1 MKQVNDGENF
11 CSFSSPSSRC
21 NTQVL
26 EARHSGRDCRNP
38 EAMDGNLSLGQV
50 FDSNYFWPTVSH
62 PCGLDSGNP
71 CRNDGTFGNQCNS
84 TALPGGLGFG
94 QRWFYCLF
102 LLLAFLLVAGCASKP
117 KIASPTPVPKATDG
131 LLSYALSLQG
141 IPYRWGKSS
150 PEDGFD
156 CSGFVWHVYRQYGY
170 TIPRTAAQ
178 IAYNLPEVATE
189 DRRPG
194 DILVFNYQD
203 QAFAHVGLY
212 LGNDSFIHASSGKAS
227 VTVSNL
233 DTPYWWGRFAGVRRP
248 VR

>member
-26 EARHSGRDCRNP
+26 EARHSGRDCRN
-38 EAMDGNLSLGQV
+38 
-50 FDSNYFWPTVSH
+50 
-62 PCGLDSGNP
+62 
-71 CRNDGTFGNQCNS
+71 DGTFWNQRNS

-94 QRWFYCLF
+94 QRWFCCLI
-102 LLLAFLLVAGCASKP
+102 LLLAFSLVAGCASKP
-117 KIASPTPVPKATDG
+117 KIASLTPVPTATDG

>member
-1 MKQVNDGENF
+1 MKQVNDDRTLNSIALGHG
-11 CSFSSPSSRC
+11 FSP
-21 NTQVL
+21 
-26 EARHSGRDCRNP
+26 
-38 EAMDGNLSLGQV
+38 
-50 FDSNYFWPTVSH
+50 
-62 PCGLDSGNP
+62 
-71 CRNDGTFGNQCNS
+71 
-84 TALPGGLGFG
+84 
-94 QRWFYCLF
+94 RWFSCITV
-102 LLLAFLLVAGCASKP
+102 LLAFLLVAGCASKP
-117 KIASPTPVPKATDG
+117 KIARLTPPPVPTATDE

-170 TIPRTAAQ
+170 SIPRTAAQ

-194 DILVFNYQD
+194 DILVFNYED

-212 LGNDSFIHASSGKAS
+212 LGNDSFIHASSGKAAS

>member
-11 CSFSSPSSRC
+11 CLFPSSSPYC
-21 NTQVL
+21 HKQVR
-26 EARHSGRDCRNP
+26 ESGKSRHSGRDRRNP
-38 EAMDGNLSLGQV
+38 DCRDATNPYHPWSLG
-50 FDSNYFWPTVSH
+50 
-62 PCGLDSGNP
+62 SGDP
-71 CRNDGTFGNQCNS
+71 CRNDDRTLNS
-84 TALPGGLGFG
+84 IALGLGLG

>member
-1 MKQVNDGENF
+1 MKQVND
-11 CSFSSPSSRC
+11 
-21 NTQVL
+21 
-26 EARHSGRDCRNP
+26 
-38 EAMDGNLSLGQV
+38 
-50 FDSNYFWPTVSH
+50 
-62 PCGLDSGNP
+62 
-71 CRNDGTFGNQCNS
+71 TFGNQYNS
-84 TALPGGLGFG
+84 TALPGGLGLG
-94 QRWFYCLF
+94 QRWFCCLI
-102 LLLAFLLVAGCASKP
+102 LLLAFSLVAGCASKP
-117 KIASPTPVPKATDG
+117 KIASLTPVPTATDG